1 MAYNVISADTH
12 LDVTWMPGDVFVEN
26 APAGLKERMPRVEET
41 DRGPMW
47 FVEDEEMARVGGF
60 VKYTPGH
67 SRHMDRMAEV
77 GFYDGSNEGI
87 YHPAVAELRIKDQD
101 IDGVDAEV
109 IYGILGIGGGGFS
122 GPGFKDPKVTTA
134 VYDVYNEWVA
144 DFVKEYPR
152 RMAALACLTSHDPA
166 TAAQQLR
173 KAAEWG
179 LRGAEMNVSK
189 MVVPLYYE
197 EWDVLWAASSETLMP
212 ISFHT
217 LGLPSRRPDPDKAEK
232 YYHVSDGVREVLF
245 QLSGAEFLT
254 SAVYSGACDRFPDFK
269 FVLGECGIGWIPYVI
284 ERMDDEYEDRYH
296 PIGLSGKPTDFWYR
310 QGHSTFQKE
319 YVSMDQVQRIGE
331 NNILWGSD
339 YPHRD
344 GVFPDSKKVIE
355 EGLGHLDESVRR
367 KILCENAAR
376 LYRFS
381 TNG

>member
-26 APAGLKERMPRVEET
+26 APAGLKDRMPRVEET
-41 DRGPMW
+41 DKGPMW
-47 FVEDEEMARVGGF
+47 MVEGEEMARVGGF
-60 VKYTPGH
+60 IEYTPGH

-77 GFYDGSNEGI
+77 GFYDGVDEAI
-87 YHPAVAELRIKDQD
+87 YHPAVPELRIKDQD

-122 GPGFKDPKVTTA
+122 GPGFRDPTVTTA

-144 DFVKEYPR
+144 NFVKAGPD
-152 RMAALACLTSHDPA
+152 RMAALACLTSHDPE
-166 TAAQQLR
+166 TAAKQVR
-173 KAAEWG
+173 KSAEWG

-197 EWDVLWAASSETLMP
+197 EWDVLWAASDETDMP

-217 LGLPSRRPDPDKAEK
+217 LGLPSRMPDPDRAET

-254 SAVYSGACDRFPDFK
+254 SAVYSGACDRFPNFK

-296 PIGLSGKPTDFWYR
+296 PIGLSAKPTDFWRR
-310 QGHSTFQKE
+310 QGYSTFQKE

-331 NNILWGSD
+331 NNIMWGSD

-344 GVFPDSKKVIE
+344 GVFPDSKKVLE

-367 KILCENAAR
+367 KIVCDNAAR
-376 LYRFS
+376 LYRF
-381 TNG
+381 N